1 MLRIFNTLSRQKEE
15 FRPQGET
22 VTLYVCGVTPYDD
35 SHVGHAMSYVVFDVV
50 RRWLEH
56 RGYRVRH
63 IQNFTDIDDKIIARA
78 AATGLAPVELADRM
92 SARYLEEMEALNV
105 LRAHVYPRV
114 TEEIPAILAMVEG
127 LVEKGYAYPVG
138 TDVYFRVTREPSYG
152 ALAGRSLDGMMAGSR
167 VEVAP
172 GKEHPMD
179 FVLWKGAKVGEPSW
193 PSPWGEGRP
202 GWHIECSAMSVKYLG
217 PSIDLHGGGQDL
229 IFPHHENE
237 IAQSEASTG
246 VRPFVRCWMHN
257 GLLQMG
263 ETKMS
268 KSLGNLVSIREAVE
282 RYGADALR
290 LFVLSSHYRAPLRWS
305 DESVAAM
312 RQGVQRLLEALAAP
326 ARAEAGEGLD
336 PLPFRDRFEAAMDD
350 DFNASQG
357 VGVLFDLAREIN
369 RTSAAGSGVAAAQ
382 ALLRELAGVLGLR
395 LASEGP
401 DHGLVPSLVA
411 LLIDL
416 RAEARVARQW
426 AVADSIR
433 TRLGDLGIELRD
445 SPEGTT
451 WRWEAG

>member
-1 MLRIFNTLSRQKEE
+1 MLRIYNTLTRQKEE
-15 FRPQGET
+15 FRPAGET
-22 VTLYVCGVTPYDD
+22 VSLYVCGVTPYDD

-50 RRWLEH
+50 RRWLEY

-63 IQNFTDIDDKIIARA
+63 VQNFTDIDDKIIARA
-78 AATGLAPVELADRM
+78 SADGVPAGELARRM
-92 SARYLEEMEALNV
+92 SDRYQEEMDALNV
-105 LRAHVYPRV
+105 LRAHAYPRV
-114 TEEIPAILAMVEG
+114 TEEIPAILAMVQG
-127 LVEKGYAYPVG
+127 LVEKGFAYPVG
-138 TDVYFRVTREPSYG
+138 ADVYFRVTRDPSYG
-152 ALAGRSLDGMMAGSR
+152 TLSGRSLDGMMAGSR

-179 FVLWKGAKVGEPSW
+179 FVLWKGAKPGEPSW

-217 PSIDLHGGGQDL
+217 PSLDLHGGGHDL

-237 IAQSEASTG
+237 IAQSEAATG
-246 VRPFVRCWMHN
+246 MRPFVRCWMHN

-282 RYGADALR
+282 RHGADALR

-326 ARAEAGEGLD
+326 SRAESGEVLD
-336 PLPFRDRFEAAMDD
+336 PSPFRDRFEGAMDD

-369 RTSAAGSGVAAAQ
+369 RTSAAGSDVAGAQ
-382 ALLRELAGVLGLR
+382 ALLRDLGGVLGLR

-401 DHGLVPSLVA
+401 DHRLVA
-411 LLIDL
+411 GLMELLIDL
-416 RAEARVARQW
+416 RAEARVGRQW
-426 AVADSIR
+426 AVADRIR
-433 TRLGDLGIELRD
+433 DRLGAMGIELRD

-451 WRWEAG
+451 WRWEAT